1 MPLGAMVGGRTIA
14 GGCGL
19 PSLVCAL
26 SSIRPP
32 YHNYGVDR
40 LGALGALRGCGE
52 DVEVL
57 VRLRRDC
64 SYRHIGGRVRRIRDP
79 VAGASQ
85 SCLIAGTFA
94 ALEQLS
100 NMQGSGAIEASWRP
114 VCWETSV
121 CVSDSAQRCQRR
133 KSARSRPRP
142 CSPSGDVQALLAH
155 CAHSRARLSS
165 VCCSSRQRLHCRVD
179 LAL

>member
-1 MPLGAMVGGRTIA
+1 MPLGAMVGGRTIG

-19 PSLVCAL
+19 PPLVCAL

-32 YHNYGVDR
+32 YQLPECSNC
-40 LGALGALRGCGE
+40 AIGALRGCGE
-52 DVEVL
+52 AVEVL

-121 CVSDSAQRCQRR
+121 CVSDSAQSCQRQ

-165 VCCSSRQRLHCRVD
+165 VCCSSRQRRHCRVD